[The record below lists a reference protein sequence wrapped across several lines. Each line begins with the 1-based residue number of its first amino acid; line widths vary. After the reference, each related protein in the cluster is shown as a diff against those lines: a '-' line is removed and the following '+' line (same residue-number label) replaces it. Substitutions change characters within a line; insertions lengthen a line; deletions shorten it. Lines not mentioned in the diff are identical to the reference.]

1 VIRLIYETDLKTPI
15 GELGLLGDDTNL
27 LELSL
32 NGLKGLSR
40 RGKSTEDRFKVEIK
54 QLNQYFLKKR
64 RTFSIKIYLEGTNF
78 QKEVYK
84 EMINIKYGKVLTY
97 KDLAEKAGHP
107 RAYRAVGSTCGAN
120 KIPIVIPCHRVIS
133 SSGLGGF
140 GGGLRLKKFLLNLE
154 SN

>member
-1 VIRLIYETDLKTPI
+1 MIRLIYETDLKTPI

-40 RGKSTEDRFKVEIK
+40 WGQSKEDRFKVEIK

-64 RTFSIKIYLEGTNF
+64 RTFSIKIHLEGTNF

>member
-64 RTFSIKIYLEGTNF
+64 RTFSIKIHLEGTNF

>member
-1 VIRLIYETDLKTPI
+1 MIYETDLKTPI

-40 RGKSTEDRFKVEIK
+40 RGKSKEDRLKVEIK

-64 RTFSIKIYLEGTNF
+64 RTFSIKIHLEGTNF

-120 KIPIVIPCHRVIS
+120 KIPIVIPCHRVIKS
-133 SSGLGGF
+133 DGSLGGF
-140 GGGLRLKKFLLNLE
+140 SARGGIVLKKKLLDFEKN
-154 SN
+154 

>member
-40 RGKSTEDRFKVEIK
+40 RGQSKEDRFKVEIK

-64 RTFSIKIYLEGTNF
+64 RTFSIKIHLEGTNF

>member
-1 VIRLIYETDLKTPI
+1 MIRLIYETDLKTPI

-40 RGKSTEDRFKVEIK
+40 RGKSKEDRFKVEIK

-64 RTFSIKIYLEGTNF
+64 RTFSIKIHLEGTNF

>member
-1 VIRLIYETDLKTPI
+1 MIRLIYETDLKTPI

-40 RGKSTEDRFKVEIK
+40 RGKSKEDRFKVEIK
-54 QLNQYFLKKR
+54 QLNQYFLKRR
-64 RTFSIKIYLEGTNF
+64 RTFSIKIHLEGTNF

>member
-1 VIRLIYETDLKTPI
+1 MIYETDLKTPI

-40 RGKSTEDRFKVEIK
+40 RGKSKEDRFKVEIK

-64 RTFSIKIYLEGTNF
+64 RTFSIKIHLEGTNF

>member
-1 VIRLIYETDLKTPI
+1 MIRLIYETDLKTPI

-40 RGKSTEDRFKVEIK
+40 RGQSKEDRFKVEIK

-64 RTFSIKIYLEGTNF
+64 RTFSIKIHLEGTNF

>member
-1 VIRLIYETDLKTPI
+1 MIRLIYETDLQTPI

-40 RGKSTEDRFKVEIK
+40 RGQSKEDRFKVEIK

-64 RTFSIKIYLEGTNF
+64 RTFSIKIHLEGTNF

>member
-1 VIRLIYETDLKTPI
+1 MIYETDLKTPI

-40 RGKSTEDRFKVEIK
+40 RGKAKEDRFKVEIK

-64 RTFSIKIYLEGTNF
+64 RTFSIKIHLEGTNF

>member
-1 VIRLIYETDLKTPI
+1 MIYETDLKTPI
-15 GELGLLGDDTNL
+15 GELGLFGDDTNL
-27 LELSL
+27 LEFSL

-40 RGKSTEDRFKVEIK
+40 RGKSKEDRFKVEIK

-64 RTFSIKIYLEGTNF
+64 RTFSIKIHLEGTNF

>member
-1 VIRLIYETDLKTPI
+1 MIRLIYETDLKTPI

>member
-1 VIRLIYETDLKTPI
+1 MIRLIYEIGLKTPI

-27 LELSL
+27 LEISL

-40 RGKSTEDRFKVEIK
+40 RGKSKEDRFKLEIK

-64 RTFSIKIYLEGTNF
+64 RTFSIKTHLDGTNF

-84 EMINIKYGKVLTY
+84 EMINIQYGQVLTY
-97 KDLAEKAGHP
+97 KDLAKKAGYP
-107 RAYRAVGSTCGAN
+107 RAYRAVGSACGAN
-120 KIPIVIPCHRVIS
+120 KIPIVIPCHRVVAS
-133 SSGLGGF
+133 EGLGGF

>member
-1 VIRLIYETDLKTPI
+1 VIRLIYETGLKTPI

-40 RGKSTEDRFKVEIK
+40 RGKSKEDRFKVEIK
-54 QLNQYFLKKR
+54 QLNQYFLKRR
-64 RTFSIKIYLEGTNF
+64 RTFSIKIHLEGTNF

>member
-1 VIRLIYETDLKTPI
+1 MIYETDLKTPI

-40 RGKSTEDRFKVEIK
+40 RGQSKEDRFKVEIK

-64 RTFSIKIYLEGTNF
+64 RTFSIKIHLEGTNF

-97 KDLAEKAGHP
+97 KALAEKAGHP
-107 RAYRAVGSTCGAN
+107 RADRAVGSTCGAN

-133 SSGLGGF
+133 SSGLGGL

>member
-1 VIRLIYETDLKTPI
+1 MIRLIYETGLKTPI

-40 RGKSTEDRFKVEIK
+40 RGKSKEDRFKVEIK
-54 QLNQYFLKKR
+54 QLNQYFLKRR
-64 RTFSIKIYLEGTNF
+64 RTFSIKIHLEGTNF

>member
-1 VIRLIYETDLKTPI
+1 MIYETDLKTPI

-40 RGKSTEDRFKVEIK
+40 RGQSKEDRFKVEIK

-64 RTFSIKIYLEGTNF
+64 RTFSIKIHLEGTNF

>member
-1 VIRLIYETDLKTPI
+1 MIRLIYETDLKTPI

-64 RTFSIKIYLEGTNF
+64 RTFSIKIHLEGTNF

>member
-1 VIRLIYETDLKTPI
+1 MIRLIYETGLKTPI

-64 RTFSIKIYLEGTNF
+64 RTFSIKIHLEGTNF

>member
-1 VIRLIYETDLKTPI
+1 MIRLIYETGLKTPI

-40 RGKSTEDRFKVEIK
+40 RGKSKEDRFKVEIK
-54 QLNQYFLKKR
+54 QLNQYFLKRR
-64 RTFSIKIYLEGTNF
+64 RTFSIKIHLEGTNF
-78 QKEVYK
+78 QKEVYI

>member
-1 VIRLIYETDLKTPI
+1 MIYETDLKTPI

-64 RTFSIKIYLEGTNF
+64 RTFSIKIHLEGTNF

>member
-1 VIRLIYETDLKTPI
+1 MIYETDLKTPI

-40 RGKSTEDRFKVEIK
+40 RGQSKEDRFKVEIK

-64 RTFSIKIYLEGTNF
+64 RTFSIKIHLEGTNF

-84 EMINIKYGKVLTY
+84 DMINIKYGKVLTY
-97 KDLAEKAGHP
+97 NDLAE
-107 RAYRAVGSTCGAN
+107 
-120 KIPIVIPCHRVIS
+120 
-133 SSGLGGF
+133 
-140 GGGLRLKKFLLNLE
+140 
-154 SN
+154 

>member
-1 VIRLIYETDLKTPI
+1 MIYETDLKTPI

-40 RGKSTEDRFKVEIK
+40 RGQSKEDRFKVEIK

-64 RTFSIKIYLEGTNF
+64 RTFSIKIHLEGTNF

-140 GGGLRLKKFLLNLE
+140 GAGLRLKKFLLNLE